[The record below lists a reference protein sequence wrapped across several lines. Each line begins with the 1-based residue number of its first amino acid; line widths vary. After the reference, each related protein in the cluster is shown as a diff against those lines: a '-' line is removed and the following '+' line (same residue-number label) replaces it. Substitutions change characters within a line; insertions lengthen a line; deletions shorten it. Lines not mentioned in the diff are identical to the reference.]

1 MAPAILGRA
10 QRAPTA
16 TTTTTTTTTTTSSST
31 PTPTPVDA
39 YSSLSGSPPSSGIT
53 AGEKRSPSTVNVST
67 TTTLIIVV
75 VVLCVAAVVMSAAL
89 FYLFDRKKHA
99 QFREA
104 CKRDPYL
111 TRKEFL
117 RRRKLSALERLQ
129 EEEAQRSIMIR
140 KSLASREPSRR
151 NSYEDFNLARLQ
163 QEHQQHQQLL
173 QHRLQ
178 QEYRHGGRPV
188 SVWMPRMRSAS
199 ELSSSSSSASSSSS
213 SSSSTTLQHP
223 YYPEPHPGI
232 EVDATLTPHS
242 RSPSPSPIR
251 TPRVRLVVPPPAVWE
266 MEEMPS
272 PGLSKPSDAPV
283 HLS

>member
-1 MAPAILGRA
+1 MAPAILERA
-10 QRAPTA
+10 QPAPTA
-16 TTTTTTTTTTTSSST
+16 TTTTTSSSST

-39 YSSLSGSPPSSGIT
+39 YSSLSGSPPSLGIT
-53 AGEKRSPSTVNVST
+53 AGEKRSPSTVNVS

-213 SSSSTTLQHP
+213 SSTAQHP